1 MDKTTEGEPKNWTVA
16 EVMSLPPCNFC
27 DGVASYD
34 AKMKA
39 SEMWAYF
46 CEEHFVSHSHQKLGV
61 GLGQKLI
68 LVKIKTI
75 WE

>member
-34 AKMKA
+34 AKM
-39 SEMWAYF
+39 
-46 CEEHFVSHSHQKLGV
+46 
-61 GLGQKLI
+61 
-68 LVKIKTI
+68 
-75 WE
+75 